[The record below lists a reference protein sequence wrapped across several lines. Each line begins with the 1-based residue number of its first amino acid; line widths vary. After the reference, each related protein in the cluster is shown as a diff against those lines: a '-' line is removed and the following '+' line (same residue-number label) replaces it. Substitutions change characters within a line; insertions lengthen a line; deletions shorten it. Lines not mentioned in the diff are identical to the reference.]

1 MLRTGLIALAA
12 CAQGASARKLWATE
26 PADPDNI
33 IMSAYP
39 LGNGKLGAMPLGLVG
54 EDIVVLNEHSLWS
67 GGPFESPDYTGANP
81 PAPVYTALP
90 GIRQTI
96 WDTQINNDISALYG
110 DPNNYHYGNYETLG
124 NLTVKIAG
132 VSKYSSYNRA
142 LDLET
147 GIHQT
152 VFTSNGAK
160 FTITTFCTFPDQVCA
175 YNVQSNKP
183 LPDLTIGL
191 QDNQRSNPSSNSSC
205 DANGVRLRGQ
215 TAQDIG
221 MIFDARA
228 QVLNRPR
235 GATCTSAHE
244 LLVPSDR
251 RTTSVTVVYAA
262 GTNYD
267 QKKGTRASNYSF
279 KGVDPAAAVVSTI
292 KAVEKKSFTSMYNA
306 HVKDHNT
313 LFSQFTLNLPD
324 SEHSASV
331 PTATLIENYDY
342 NVGDPFVE
350 NLLFDYGRYLFIGSC
365 RDGSLPPNL
374 QGIWTENQ
382 FPAWS
387 SDYHVDV
394 NVQMNHW
401 HTEQTGLGD
410 IQGPLWDFI
419 VDTWVPRGTETAQLL
434 YDAPGFVGFSNLN
447 TFGFTGQMNSAV
459 WSNYPASAA
468 WLMQNVW
475 DRYDYGR
482 DTHWWKTVG
491 YPLMKSVA
499 EYWIHEM
506 VPDLYSNDG
515 TLVAAPCNSPEHG
528 WTTFGCTHYQQL
540 VWEIFDHIIDSWE
553 DSGDK
558 NTTFLETVKETQ
570 SKLSPGIIIGWFGQI
585 QEWKIGWDQPDDEHR
600 HLSHL
605 VGWYPGYSIGT
616 HMWNKTVT
624 DAVNVS
630 LTARGNGTADSNTG
644 WEKVWRVACWAQLNN
659 TDIAYTYL
667 KYAIDMNYANNGF
680 SVYTSGNS
688 WPYELA
694 APFQIDANFGYSA
707 AVLAMLITDLPVPSA
722 SNAIHTVILGPAI
735 PSEWKGGSVQGMRI
749 RGGGSVDFSW
759 DNNGLVNKVTLH
771 NHKAPI
777 KIVDVNSKVLL
788 HK

>member
-1 MLRTGLIALAA
+1 MVTMLPARLVVVATCAL
-12 CAQGASARKLWATE
+12 GVGARKLWATE
-26 PADPDNI
+26 PADAGNI
-33 IMSAYP
+33 IMTAYP
-39 LGNGKLGAMPLGLVG
+39 LGNGKLGAMPLGVVG
-54 EDIVVLNEHSLWS
+54 EDIVVLNEHSLWA
-67 GGPFESPDYTGANP
+67 GGPFQSPDYIGGNP

-90 GIRQTI
+90 GIRETI
-96 WDTQINNDISALYG
+96 WKTQINN
-110 DPNNYHYGNYETLG
+110 G
-124 NLTVKIAG
+124 NLTVNIAG
-132 VSKYSSYNRA
+132 VSKYTSYNRA

-147 GIHQT
+147 GIHT
-152 VFTSNGAK
+152 TEFKANGAK

-175 YNVQSNKP
+175 YNIQSSKP
-183 LPDLTIGL
+183 LPAVTIGL
-191 QDNQRSNPSSNSSC
+191 RDSLRSNPASNLTC
-205 DANGVRLRGQ
+205 DANGVHLRGQ
-215 TAQDIG
+215 TQQDIG

-228 QVLNRPR
+228 QLINRPKR
-235 GATCTSAHE
+235 ATCTSSHG
-244 LLVPSDR
+244 LSVPSDG
-251 RTTSVTVVYAA
+251 RTTSLTVVYAA

-267 QKKGTRASNYSF
+267 QKKGTKASNYSF
-279 KGVDPAAAVVSTI
+279 KGVDPAPAVLSTI
-292 KAVEKKSFTSMYNA
+292 KKVSQKSFNSMYNA
-306 HVKDHNT
+306 HIKDHNG
-313 LFSQFTLNLPD
+313 LFSQFSLDLPD
-324 SEHSASV
+324 PEKSASV
-331 PTATLIENYDY
+331 PTATLMENYDY
-342 NVGDPFVE
+342 DLGDPFVE

-374 QGIWTENQ
+374 QGIWTESLT
-382 FPAWS
+382 PAWS
-387 SDYHVDV
+387 ADYHVDV

-401 HTEQTGLGD
+401 HTEQTGLGE

-419 VDTWVPRGTETAQLL
+419 IDTWVPRGTETAALL

-447 TFGFTGQMNSAV
+447 TFGFTGQMNAAV

-475 DRYDYGR
+475 NRYDYSR

-491 YPLMKSVA
+491 YPLMKSIA

-540 VWEIFDHIIDSWE
+540 VWEVFDHVIEGWE
-553 DSGDK
+553 ASGDK

-585 QEWKIGWDQPDDEHR
+585 QEWKIGWDQPNDEHR

-680 SVYTSGNS
+680 SVYTTGS

-722 SNAIHTVILGPAI
+722 SKAIHTVILGPAI
-735 PSEWKGGSVQGMRI
+735 PPEWKGGSVRGMRI

-759 DNNGLVNKVTLH
+759 DDNGLVNKAKLH
-771 NHKAPI
+771 NHKEAI
-777 KIVDVNSKVLL
+777 KIVDVNGKVLI
-788 HK
+788 HQ

>member
-1 MLRTGLIALAA
+1 MLPARLIAVAT
-12 CAQGASARKLWATE
+12 CALGVRARKLWATE
-26 PADPDNI
+26 PADAGNI
-33 IMSAYP
+33 IMTAYP

-67 GGPFESPDYTGANP
+67 GGPFQSPDYIGGNP

-90 GIRQTI
+90 GIRETI
-96 WDTQINNDISALYG
+96 WETQINNDISALYG
-110 DPNNYHYGNYETLG
+110 DPAYYYYGNYETLG

-132 VSKYSSYNRA
+132 VNKYTSYNRA

-147 GIHQT
+147 GIHT
-152 VFTSNGAK
+152 AEFKSNGAK
-160 FTITTFCTFPDQVCA
+160 FAITTFCTFLDQVCA
-175 YNVQSNKP
+175 YNIQSNKP
-183 LPDLTIGL
+183 LPDVTIGL
-191 QDNQRSNPSSNSSC
+191 QDSLRSNPSSNATC
-205 DANGVRLRGQ
+205 DANGVHLRGQ
-215 TAQDIG
+215 TQEDIG

-228 QVLNRPR
+228 QVINRPKR
-235 GATCTSAHE
+235 ATCTSSHG
-244 LLVPSDR
+244 LSVPSDG
-251 RTTSVTVVYAA
+251 RTTSLTVVYAA

-267 QKKGTRASNYSF
+267 QKKGTKASNYSF
-279 KGVDPAAAVVSTI
+279 KGVDPAPAVLSTI
-292 KAVEKKSFTSMYNA
+292 EKASKKSFSSMYNA
-306 HVKDHNT
+306 HVKDHNA
-313 LFSQFTLNLPD
+313 LFSQFSLDLPD
-324 SEHSASV
+324 PEKSASV
-331 PTATLIENYDY
+331 PTATLMENYDY
-342 NVGDPFVE
+342 DIGDPFVE

-374 QGIWTENQ
+374 QGIWTESLT
-382 FPAWS
+382 PAWS
-387 SDYHVDV
+387 ADYHVDV

-401 HTEQTGLGD
+401 HTEQTGLGE

-419 VDTWVPRGTETAQLL
+419 IDTWVPRGTETAALL

-447 TFGFTGQMNSAV
+447 TFGFTGQMNAAV

-475 DRYDYGR
+475 NRYDYSR

-491 YPLMKSVA
+491 YPLMKSIA

-540 VWEIFDHIIDSWE
+540 VWEVFDHVIEGWE
-553 DSGDK
+553 ASGDK

-570 SKLSPGIIIGWFGQI
+570 SRLSPGIIIGWFGQI
-585 QEWKIGWDQPDDEHR
+585 QEWKIGWDQPNDEHR

-630 LTARGNGTADSNTG
+630 LTARGNGTTDSNTG

-680 SVYTSGNS
+680 SVYTTGS

-722 SNAIHTVILGPAI
+722 SKAIHTVILGPAI
-735 PSEWKGGSVQGMRI
+735 PPEWKGGSVRDMRI

-759 DNNGLVNKVTLH
+759 DSNGLVNKATLH
-771 NHKAPI
+771 NHKEAI
-777 KIVDVNSKVLL
+777 KIVDVNGKVLI
-788 HK
+788 HQ